1 MPVEQLIIRAG
12 KKPLSPRGIMRMDG
26 YGVNLQLRLVGLS
39 TASGAAVLG
48 EARTL
53 ARVAAMLWRVTPKV
67 PAQKVLWD
75 PCTFCFPYPRG
86 PYLSDASGH
95 NSKPNF
101 QTAHVM

>member
-1 MPVEQLIIRAG
+1 
-12 KKPLSPRGIMRMDG
+12 
-26 YGVNLQLRLVGLS
+26 
-39 TASGAAVLG
+39 
-48 EARTL
+48 
-53 ARVAAMLWRVTPKV
+53 MLWRVTPKV